1 MNDNQDA
8 AQTLIN
14 AAQDALTDGM
24 VERFAETG
32 GNALEVLDR
41 LNDEDTRDAVLN
53 IMDRLTELQRSGALD
68 TLFDLIVLLHG
79 ARSALTDSMVER
91 MVIWMESMISNVANE
106 DLAEFAGETV
116 DAMHDAAIETAAEQS
131 SGGLMS
137 TLGMLSK
144 PETQQA
150 LKFLM
155 TFAAKMQKN
164 ATDSQ
169 GNTSTNG

>member
-24 VERFAETG
+24 VERLAETG

-41 LNDEDTRDAVLN
+41 LNDEDTRDAMLN

-68 TLFDLIVLLHG
+68 TLFDLVVLAHG
-79 ARSALTDSMVER
+79 MRSAMTDSMVER
-91 MVIWMESMISNVANE
+91 LVIWMETMVSNVANE
-106 DLAEFAGETV
+106 HLAEFAGETV
-116 DAMHDAAIETAAEQS
+116 DAMHDAAIETAAEKS

-137 TLGMLSK
+137 TVSMLSK

-169 GNTSTNG
+169 GNTTTNG

>member
-24 VERFAETG
+24 VERMAETG

-68 TLFDLIVLLHG
+68 TLFDLVVLAHG
-79 ARSALTDSMVER
+79 ARSAMTDSMVER
-91 MVIWMESMISNVANE
+91 LMVWMESMISNVANE

-116 DAMHDAAIETAAEQS
+116 DAMHDAAIETAAENS